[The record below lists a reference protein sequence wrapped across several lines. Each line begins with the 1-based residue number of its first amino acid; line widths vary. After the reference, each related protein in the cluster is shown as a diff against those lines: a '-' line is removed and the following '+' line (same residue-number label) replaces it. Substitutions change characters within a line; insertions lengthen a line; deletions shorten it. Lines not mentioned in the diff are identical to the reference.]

1 MFDSGMIMKEKLE
14 ASHSLGFKGYQ
25 GDHALMLLAVN
36 KSHNQ
41 LTNCKRDFVIED
53 WTLMKNS

>member
-1 MFDSGMIMKEKLE
+1 MTLMFDSGMIMKEKLE

-36 KSHNQ
+36 KSHN
-41 LTNCKRDFVIED
+41 
-53 WTLMKNS
+53 